1 MNSSRCL
8 FRGTALHFCLKFKA
22 IRVIVYTKQ
31 KRRHTNGR
39 RLDGSSLST
48 CLVVPFITQ
57 LNVHKRLT
65 SVKLIK
71 VLLTLWARR
80 LRFFEPRY
88 SVIFSK
94 WGTLAGVQSRNEID
108 FVSFFSLEKDHTRSR
123 KGCQRF
129 LQLYIF
135 FFLYI
140 QRFREVSLEANR
152 MNDTIRV
159 KFFNLSNEENHAG
172 LTRNRIL
179 SSAGWLA
186 CHTSLLRVTLCIMI
200 VSLAGEW
207 LFVTIIRMETVENDF
222 DIPRRCYLTL
232 SLGEERVTQYSWNP
246 RVPWY
251 RYPSLPTLFHD

>member
-1 MNSSRCL
+1 MSSTPPLLRAEIFRYFLKVGGYLGGRPVAKRDRFRFFL
-8 FRGTALHFCLKFKA
+8 F
-22 IRVIVYTKQ
+22 IREGSHSFEERVSTISSIVY
-31 KRRHTNGR
+31 
-39 RLDGSSLST
+39 
-48 CLVVPFITQ
+48 
-57 LNVHKRLT
+57 
-65 SVKLIK
+65 
-71 VLLTLWARR
+71 
-80 LRFFEPRY
+80 
-88 SVIFSK
+88 
-94 WGTLAGVQSRNEID
+94 
-108 FVSFFSLEKDHTRSR
+108 
-123 KGCQRF
+123 
-129 LQLYIF
+129 F
-135 FFLYI
+135 FFFFIYI

>member
-1 MNSSRCL
+1 M
-8 FRGTALHFCLKFKA
+8 
-22 IRVIVYTKQ
+22 
-31 KRRHTNGR
+31 
-39 RLDGSSLST
+39 
-48 CLVVPFITQ
+48 
-57 LNVHKRLT
+57 
-65 SVKLIK
+65 
-71 VLLTLWARR
+71 LLTLWARR

-108 FVSFFSLEKDHTRSR
+108 FVSFFSLEKDYIRSR

-159 KFFNLSNEENHAG
+159 EFFNLSNEENHAG